1 MKMKKI
7 KEYIEVHSKDWQG
20 TLSIITS
27 WVVQHIT
34 DKTDKVLFQTNFGFM
49 NDDVPCTILIKLNK
63 TGDYN
68 LSIASADWSMFNID
82 DESYNHVGEFCKIC
96 TTADKSTVPN
106 WEDENNMFSIAEAI
120 WHNGYM
126 HYDVFNIRKDD
137 IFNKL
142 LEYFKEEYSET
153 QDFTEIYYD
162 GIYDAI
168 MVLVD
173 EEEGE

>member
-1 MKMKKI
+1 MKKI
-7 KEYIEVHSKDWQG
+7 EEYIELHSKDWQG
-20 TLSIITS
+20 TLSTITS
-27 WVVQHIT
+27 WVVHHIT

-82 DESYNHVGEFCKIC
+82 DEFYNHAGDFCKLH
-96 TTADKSTVPN
+96 TRADEATVPN
-106 WEDENNMFSIAEAI
+106 WTTENDMFSVAEAI
-120 WHNGYM
+120 WYNGYM
-126 HYDVFNIRKDD
+126 HYDVFNIQKDD

-142 LEYFKEEYSET
+142 FEYFKEEYSEA
-153 QDFTEIYYD
+153 QDFTEIYHD

-173 EEEGE
+173 KEDGE